1 MNNTIFIPKR
11 INVGFQNRND
21 TYTGKLAYVIYYDEK
36 GKLRKEPSWQ
46 NWRDKSID
54 PQEFYNEPTSGFV
67 LNKKVGG
74 TCYNW
79 DPRQTYTRVYDPR
92 GFEFEITIPNLLWI
106 LENGDCIKGKGL
118 DGEFVYGWDGADL
131 LLVPV
136 DAPEYA
142 ASQKL
147 NAVKFENTF
156 IKGKDLIVGHAY
168 KFVDNKE
175 YIFLGRYDR
184 YDYKNYEGTW
194 KTDYEHPI
202 NCGKQWFFGIEEP
215 KWKWISNS
223 ELENSE
229 LEKKIKSFKSLTRKV
244 VADVSGDVSE
254 QYKDYVPLL
263 KSDENFSPI
272 DVSKDTFTAM
282 TMDEILD
289 AIFYKNGHDYHY
301 NCSSAFLLVTS
312 KKDNKQYNICIH
324 YNIKNQPYDIREDN
338 LPPEWKNP
346 DARIYYV
353 TIADKNG
360 HIRPAEYFGDFVK
373 STYVNTGYTN
383 WWPHNTNYD
392 PRYAYLTD
400 LLKYFTPVWRTRY
413 LANGEFF
420 SKGSY

>member
-54 PQEFYNEPTSGFV
+54 PQEFDNEPISGFV

-136 DAPEYA
+136 NAPEYA

-168 KFVDNKE
+168 KFVDDKE
-175 YIFLGRYDR
+175 YIFLGRYNY
-184 YDYKNYEGTW
+184 YDYKGTW
-194 KTDYEHPI
+194 KTCYEHPI
-202 NCGKQWFFGIEEP
+202 NCGKQWFFGTEEP
-215 KWKWISNS
+215 KWKWVS
-223 ELENSE
+223 NSE
-229 LEKKIKSFKSLTRKV
+229 LEKKIMSFRSLTRKV

-263 KSDENFSPI
+263 KSDENFSPV

-289 AIFYKNGHDYHY
+289 AIFYFNGHNHHY
-301 NCSSAFLLVTS
+301 DCNAAELLVES
-312 KKDNKQYNICIH
+312 KKNNWRYNIRIT
-324 YNIKNQPYDIREDN
+324 YNLKTQKYDMNEN
-338 LPPEWKNP
+338 ELPPEWMNP
-346 DARIYYV
+346 DAEIYYV
-353 TIADKNG
+353 TVADENG
-360 HIRPAEYFGDFVK
+360 NRRPAEYFGDFVK
-373 STYVNTGYTN
+373 STYVNTAYTD
-383 WWPHNTNYD
+383 WLPYSTNYE
-392 PRYAYLTD
+392 PRYVSLTD

>member
-54 PQEFYNEPTSGFV
+54 PQELDNEPMTGFV

-136 DAPEYA
+136 NAPEYA

-168 KFVDNKE
+168 KFVDDKE
-175 YIFLGRYDR
+175 YIFLGRYNY
-184 YDYKNYEGTW
+184 YDYKGAW
-194 KTDYEHPI
+194 KTYYEHPI

-215 KWKWISNS
+215 KWKWVS
-223 ELENSE
+223 NSE
-229 LEKKIKSFKSLTRKV
+229 LEKKVKSFKSLTRKV

-263 KSDENFSPI
+263 KSDKNFSPV
-272 DVSKDTFTAM
+272 DVSKDTFTTM
-282 TMDEILD
+282 TMDEVLD
-289 AIFYKNGHDYHY
+289 SIFYFNGHNHHY
-301 NCSSAFLLVTS
+301 DCNAAELLVES
-312 KKDNKQYNICIH
+312 KKNNWRYNIRIT
-324 YNIKNQPYDIREDN
+324 YNLKTQKYDMNEN
-338 LPPEWKNP
+338 ELPPEWMNP
-346 DARIYYV
+346 DAEIYYV
-353 TIADKNG
+353 TVADENG
-360 HIRPAEYFGDFVK
+360 NRRPAEYFGDFVK
-373 STYVNTGYTN
+373 STYVNTAYTD
-383 WWPHNTNYD
+383 WWPHSTNYE
-392 PRYAYLTD
+392 PRYVSLTD